1 MAPAKAREL
10 IRPTR
15 GLAASLDLVALSH
28 ALSARERAHVR
39 GALVG
44 LLRFHRTLAR
54 WPTID
59 RVPAATPIVA
69 CYARGALQGCA
80 LERGDLRGAERLARA
95 FLAATASV
103 RGELA
108 VEVFYPHRLRWLDDP
123 DTLEIGTEGVALV
136 RRDAGPV
143 LLMPQVARD
152 HGVDGRGML
161 ALLADKARLADD
173 VDLSTH
179 VPAGGWLAAWTVD
192 AVATRLDDT
201 EAASA
206 RAAARSGARDVD
218 YAAAWLA
225 RMVDARGA
233 VAFAIDARTR
243 VLQPDGELG
252 YARSAIAIEALAA
265 HGGHARTVA
274 RARRWLGR
282 EIGRAMHGER
292 VAGWPDDRPS
302 VAGTLA
308 LACLAGV
315 PAHDRLR
322 ALVADGRWRDLAAS
336 PAWPWHAGQVAAAL
350 GRETP
355 HELWTWCVD
364 SLARQSFAPYVALA
378 ARSRGD
384 DAAHRR
390 ATAAVAT
397 FIRRSPP
404 HVGGASAT
412 ALPETALT
420 AVAVQALAGA
430 REYRAARAAA
440 LAFVRARQLLPDH
453 VPAALDPALA
463 LGGFTASPIDDVL
476 RADITGHAL
485 LALLA

>member
-1 MAPAKAREL
+1 MAPAKQAREL
-10 IRPTR
+10 SSSTR
-15 GLAASLDLVALSH
+15 TLATALDLVPLAH
-28 ALSARERAHVR
+28 ALSAREREHVR
-39 GALVG
+39 SALVG

-54 WPTID
+54 WPAIV
-59 RVPAATPIVA
+59 RVPAATPVVA

-80 LERGDLRGAERLARA
+80 LERGTLGGPERLARA
-95 FLAATASV
+95 FLASTASV
-103 RGELA
+103 RGEIA
-108 VEVFYPHRLRWLDDP
+108 VEVSYPRRLRWLDDP
-123 DTLEIGTEGVALV
+123 DSLEIGIEGVALV
-136 RRDAGPV
+136 RRGTGPV

-161 ALLADKARLADD
+161 ALLADKAGLTI
-173 VDLSTH
+173 DLSTQL
-179 VPAGGWLAAWTVD
+179 PDGARLAAWTIDRV
-192 AVATRLDDT
+192 VARLDDT
-201 EAASA
+201 EAVSA

-225 RMVDARGA
+225 RMIDARGT
-233 VAFAIDARTR
+233 VAFAIDARSR

-265 HGGHARTVA
+265 HGGHARTVE

-282 EIGRAMHGER
+282 EIARAIRGER
-292 VAGWPDDRPS
+292 VTGWPEDRAS

-315 PAHDRLR
+315 PAHGRLR
-322 ALVADGRWRDLAAS
+322 ELIANARWRDFADS
-336 PAWPWHAGQVAAAL
+336 PTWPWHAGQVAAAL
-350 GRETP
+350 GRDTP
-355 HELWTWCVD
+355 HELWSWCVD
-364 SLARQSFAPYVALA
+364 SIARQPFAPYVAVA
-378 ARSRGD
+378 ARTRGD
-384 DAAHRR
+384 EAAHRR

-397 FIRRSPP
+397 FIRRGPP
-404 HVGGASAT
+404 HAGGASAT

-420 AVAVQALAGA
+420 AVAVQALAGV
-430 REYRAARAAA
+430 REYRALVASA
-440 LAFVRARQLLPDH
+440 LGFVRARQLLPGRI
-453 VPAALDPALA
+453 PGALDPALA